1 VNHGAQV
8 ASDGYNISDDGSC
21 GFSAIG
27 GHNSISSQPD
37 PAGLSNNGG
46 PTQTIAMMVGSPVID
61 VIPLVSPNGQRGTR
75 LHRRRAKPDNIATR
89 DGCRARLGALVAAA
103 FAACSISLVACGTN
117 NTSSAKPAVSNS
129 KTPHKPGETVAP
141 LQFAPATRVAPAT
154 VAVADF
160 EGGSIPPERTTEFWG
175 KALASFMIADLAATQ
190 NLRLIDREHLAEVL
204 REQMISATDLADP
217 RTRVQ
222 VGKILGAKY
231 FIFGTYTIVGG
242 QAALTARMDWVE
254 TGQIV
259 QADSVSG
266 DEADMREL
274 SQQLAAKFLR
284 PLDQVVAEQEMH
296 PPVHAGGPPA
306 EALQYFSRGIGYEK
320 SGDYDRSIDMF
331 TRALTIYPHYAEA
344 RTELEKASESAA
356 RQQ

>member
-1 VNHGAQV
+1 MGRRGKQV
-8 ASDGYNISDDGSC
+8 GILAVAAC
-21 GFSAIG
+21 
-27 GHNSISSQPD
+27 
-37 PAGLSNNGG
+37 
-46 PTQTIAMMVGSPVID
+46 
-61 VIPLVSPNGQRGTR
+61 LVSG
-75 LHRRRAKPDNIATR
+75 
-89 DGCRARLGALVAAA
+89 VA
-103 FAACSISLVACGTN
+103 LVACGTN
-117 NTSSAKPAVSNS
+117 NNSSKSAAAAGSSNSAAESSAASPGRVEPA
-129 KTPHKPGETVAP
+129 TVASFQP
-141 LQFAPATRVAPAT
+141 APAPRVAPST

-160 EGGSIPPERTTEFWG
+160 EGGSIPPEKTTEFWG

-242 QAALTARMDWVE
+242 QAALTARMDSVE

-296 PPVHAGGPPA
+296 PPLHAGGPPA

-320 SGDYDRSIDMF
+320 SGDYDRALDMF

-344 RTELEKASESAA
+344 RGELQRASESAA